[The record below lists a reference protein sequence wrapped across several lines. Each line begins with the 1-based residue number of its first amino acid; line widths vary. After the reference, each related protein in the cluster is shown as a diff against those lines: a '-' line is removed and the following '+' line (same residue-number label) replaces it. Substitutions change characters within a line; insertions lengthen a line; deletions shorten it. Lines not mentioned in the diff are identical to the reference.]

1 MKLYLKANSDHELYC
16 EITDLLD
23 EYLIPSHKKYSWLR
37 TYLCDYDDDTLCI
50 RVPGSTRGYIELEKN
65 VIKEINLY
73 DDTAFS
79 KNLGCYDEKRKSE
92 LINRLNSFIGSTIN
106 R

>member
-1 MKLYLKANSDHELYC
+1 MKLYLKSNSDHELYC
-16 EITDLLD
+16 EITELLD
-23 EYLIPSHKKYSWLR
+23 EYLLENYKKYSWLR
-37 TYLCDYDDDTLCI
+37 TYLCDYDKDTLCI

-73 DDTAFS
+73 DDIAFS
-79 KNLGCYDEKRKSE
+79 KDLGCYDKKRKSE
-92 LINRLNSFIGSTIN
+92 LIERLNSFIGSTIN

>member
-1 MKLYLKANSDHELYC
+1 MQLYLKSYC

-23 EYLIPSHKKYSWLR
+23 EYLIESHKKHNWLR
-37 TYLCDYDDDTLCI
+37 SYLCDYDNDTFCI
-50 RVPGSTRGYIELEKN
+50 RVPGATRGYIKLEEN
-65 VIKEINLY
+65 VIKEIDLY

-79 KNLGCYDEKRKSE
+79 KDLGCYDEKRKSE
-92 LINRLNSFIGSTIN
+92 LIERLNSFIGSTIN